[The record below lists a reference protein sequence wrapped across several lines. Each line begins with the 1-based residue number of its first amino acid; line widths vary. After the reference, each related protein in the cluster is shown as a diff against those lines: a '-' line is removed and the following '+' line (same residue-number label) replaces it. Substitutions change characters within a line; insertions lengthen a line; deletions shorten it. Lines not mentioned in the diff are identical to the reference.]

1 MSRFF
6 TVALTGALLA
16 LAGCAEPFNARVSR
30 FQQLPPPQGQTFVI
44 QPLDQKL
51 RGGLEFAHYADLVTA
66 KLVQVGYRPAR
77 EGDQAQYV
85 VKLGYKVDHGRERL
99 TATSSGFGYGG
110 FGYGGLGYGGFGYG
124 GFGRGYGYGR
134 GFGYGHGYAFGFYD
148 PWLYGS
154 GFDDISSYT
163 IFTSELDLQIDRADS
178 GQRVFEGVAKGLSR
192 DDALPHLVP
201 NLVDAMFTGFPGN
214 SGETVKVT
222 IAPEKR
228 KA

>member
-99 TATSSGFGYGG
+99 TATSSGFGYG
-110 FGYGGLGYGGFGYG
+110 
-124 GFGRGYGYGR
+124 
-134 GFGYGHGYAFGFYD
+134 HGYAFGFYD